1 MIDNRTKSMLEGLK
15 TELGAVRT
23 LRPTDDYNRGFNAGL
38 EEAMRFV
45 TGYMHGRGLFQEQ
58 SGLDKLRADMDKMR
72 CSQCGLTSQHLE
84 GCPRAN

>member
-23 LRPTDDYNRGFNAGL
+23 LRPIDDYNRGFNAGL

-45 TGYMHGRGLFQEQ
+45 TGYIHDRGLFQEQ
-58 SGLDKLRADMDKMR
+58 TGLNKLRD
-72 CSQCGLTSQHLE
+72 E
-84 GCPRAN
+84 I